1 MKKQMN
7 KKNHLKEYITFM
19 NSNMV
24 NIKKYLPYIVI
35 LSLVLSIVSFFIA
48 IISKNMIDYLLDI
61 DKDVNILIPTVISL
75 YVLSAIISYGYTILH
90 SIFYDKYKIKIQ
102 KDFYENLLTAD
113 YVFFISLGNSD
124 IYYRMFTDISTMVQ
138 YYIQLIVNIPIKF
151 LVLMGTTI
159 ILVLWSPVICLL
171 FYVLVLLQMIL
182 VLIFKNKIKKNYKVL
197 KEKEEALIQDI
208 SENCQRIDIIRSLNL
223 VNYCTEDAESSFE
236 EYYKQDIKLTSIS
249 KLHNILLGLISQLW
263 NVVILIVGVQQIV
276 AGNLSIGTL
285 MGISILATYLSSA
298 INEFFNITINYQ
310 STIVCY
316 DRFCEYYNRST
327 STATLNN
334 PNTFSFNKYIDLKKI
349 TYSYSNNEKTVFYNF
364 NLRLNKDSI
373 YLIKG
378 PNGSGKTTL
387 SRLIARFITPQ
398 TGDIYID
405 DKLLSSISENSF
417 RKNVI
422 YVNSYPM
429 LLNKSIYENIVLNE
443 KYSESEFDN
452 IIELCRLQDVINKHG
467 KYSPIGLRAGGLS
480 QGEVQKVSLA
490 RAFIRKPQIL
500 ILDEP
505 TAHVD
510 YESAIDLIDAIK
522 NFQTNNHSLI
532 IICSHDVRLN
542 SVSNNI
548 VDLAK
553 NNSNIM

>member
-1 MKKQMN
+1 M
-7 KKNHLKEYITFM
+7 F
-19 NSNMV
+19 
-24 NIKKYLPYIVI
+24 
-35 LSLVLSIVSFFIA
+35 
-48 IISKNMIDYLLDI
+48 
-61 DKDVNILIPTVISL
+61 
-75 YVLSAIISYGYTILH
+75 
-90 SIFYDKYKIKIQ
+90 
-102 KDFYENLLTAD
+102 
-113 YVFFISLGNSD
+113 FFISLGNSD

-138 YYIQLIVNIPIKF
+138 YYIRLIVNIPIKF

-159 ILVLWSPVICLL
+159 ILVLWSPIICVL
-171 FYVLVLLQMIL
+171 FYILVLVQMIL
-182 VLIFKNKIKKNYKVL
+182 VFIFKNKIKKNYKVL

-223 VNYCTEDAESSFE
+223 VNYCTEDAENSFE
-236 EYYKQDIKLTSIS
+236 KYYQQDIKLTSIS
-249 KLHNILLGLISQLW
+249 KLHNILLSLISQLW
-263 NVVILIVGVQQIV
+263 NVVILIVGVQQIFT
-276 AGNLSIGTL
+276 GNLSIGTL

-298 INEFFNITINYQ
+298 INEFFNIAINYQ

-327 STATLNN
+327 STAALNN
-334 PNTFSFNKYIDLKKI
+334 PSTFSFNKYIDFKKI
-349 TYSYSNNEKTVFYNF
+349 TYSYSNGKTVFYNF

-378 PNGSGKTTL
+378 SNGSGKTTL

-422 YVNSYPM
+422 YVNSLPM
-429 LLNKSIYENIVLNE
+429 LLNKSIYENIVLNA

-452 IIELCRLQDVINKHG
+452 IIELCKLQNVINKHG
-467 KYSPIGLRAGGLS
+467 KYSPKGLRAGGLS
-480 QGEVQKVSLA
+480 QGEVQKISLA

-532 IICSHDVRLN
+532 IICSHDIRLN

-553 NNSNIM
+553 K